1 MIFAL
6 GGYSLQSAAG
16 ASLKNVQYRSVSSAF
31 VIAGGMKGYQ
41 SIDLSTVTALPYFKV
56 GSMLKQANVSY
67 IVASVDDFNHDGLQD
82 TIVANPLESRCQVFL
97 GTSHQSFS
105 FDSFKSQQPSF
116 LIVGASSN
124 EYFGWSIAALGDLN
138 HDGTNEVMISALNSK
153 TVYVLYGS
161 ESFPQ
166 LFNVTKM
173 TAMDGFRIIGGKLHQ
188 DFGIAVAAGGDFN
201 NDGFEDYV
209 ISARL
214 ANSQIGLAGVI
225 YVIYGRSA
233 IHEDLRMDAL
243 NSSDYFSVTAA
254 WNLFAGFSIDG
265 LGDFN
270 GDGFADIIIGSVPYA
285 GGYVTQRS
293 YVVYGRKSGNST
305 LSQLNLETMRE
316 GDDGFTIIG
325 GGFMVAGPG
334 DVNGDGMPD
343 ILVSSY
349 YDWQQDSNS
358 YLLQFPGRIT
368 SSPSSFPTSTPSLSP
383 TIFFFPTN
391 RPSLSP
397 RPTQTIPSQSP
408 DSSFPPTSYQS
419 TVPSISS
426 TVKVQKS
433 LKPTFNKPSLSPT
446 RSPSIKPTIS
456 LRQPTKTNSPSFKP
470 SYLPSIKPSTI
481 KPQSVNASSSPF
493 PVTLI
498 TVNGSY
504 TQTGGNVVYQ
514 INAKGSVVIQGGKG
528 KEGKSIYVIEA
539 VNINS
544 LIISFF
550 DPTDDV
556 LDFRQDSYVTG
567 LQDVSYS
574 TNPLTLI
581 LPPYQQTIVMKNLNT
596 INDLTDD
603 NYYFSSTSSSSS
615 SSSSKKGSK
624 AQFTPT
630 EMGTMV
636 GFGALVI
643 LSIFFGQMSFKRTSY
658 DHNNKVNA
666 ATKILRRL
674 SAVLK
679 VQSPLNS
686 HQIKFASEGG
696 DDQDSSSSE
705 PSSLPSIKSSRRLSI
720 LYEVPIEESDVDSK
734 SSTFD
739 SLSSSSSL
747 DSKRFLDLF
756 PTSNEYDL
764 SGDSDT
770 MDSFSS
776 EEEEDG
782 KFTLLSQQTSSS
794 EDPSL
799 NTASQSR
806 SWCSGISRTRSDCGD
821 ALV

>member
-1 MIFAL
+1 M
-6 GGYSLQSAAG
+6 
-16 ASLKNVQYRSVSSAF
+16 
-31 VIAGGMKGYQ
+31 
-41 SIDLSTVTALPYFKV
+41 
-56 GSMLKQANVSY
+56 
-67 IVASVDDFNHDGLQD
+67 
-82 TIVANPLESRCQVFL
+82 
-97 GTSHQSFS
+97 
-105 FDSFKSQQPSF
+105 
-116 LIVGASSN
+116 
-124 EYFGWSIAALGDLN
+124 
-138 HDGTNEVMISALNSK
+138 
-153 TVYVLYGS
+153 
-161 ESFPQ
+161 
-166 LFNVTKM
+166 
-173 TAMDGFRIIGGKLHQ
+173 
-188 DFGIAVAAGGDFN
+188 
-201 NDGFEDYV
+201 
-209 ISARL
+209 
-214 ANSQIGLAGVI
+214 
-225 YVIYGRSA
+225 
-233 IHEDLRMDAL
+233 
-243 NSSDYFSVTAA
+243 
-254 WNLFAGFSIDG
+254 
-265 LGDFN
+265 
-270 GDGFADIIIGSVPYA
+270 
-285 GGYVTQRS
+285 
-293 YVVYGRKSGNST
+293 
-305 LSQLNLETMRE
+305 
-316 GDDGFTIIG
+316 
-325 GGFMVAGPG
+325 
-334 DVNGDGMPD
+334 
-343 ILVSSY
+343 
-349 YDWQQDSNS
+349 
-358 YLLQFPGRIT
+358 
-368 SSPSSFPTSTPSLSP
+368 
-383 TIFFFPTN
+383 
-391 RPSLSP
+391 
-397 RPTQTIPSQSP
+397 
-408 DSSFPPTSYQS
+408 
-419 TVPSISS
+419 
-426 TVKVQKS
+426 
-433 LKPTFNKPSLSPT
+433 
-446 RSPSIKPTIS
+446 
-456 LRQPTKTNSPSFKP
+456 
-470 SYLPSIKPSTI
+470 
-481 KPQSVNASSSPF
+481 
-493 PVTLI
+493 
-498 TVNGSY
+498 
-504 TQTGGNVVYQ
+504 VYQ
-514 INAKGSVVIQGGKG
+514 INAKGSVVIEGGKG

-596 INDLTDD
+596 ISDLTDD

-686 HQIKFASEGG
+686 HQIKIASEGA

-720 LYEVPIEESDVDSK
+720 LYEVPIEESDLDSK

-739 SLSSSSSL
+739 ALSSSSSF

-756 PTSNEYDL
+756 PTSNEFDL

-776 EEEEDG
+776 EEEEEEDG
-782 KFTLLSQQTSSS
+782 KLTLLSQQTSSS
-794 EDPSL
+794 GDLSL